1 MLYGGRSGSNI
12 AVRDCLRLTALLVP
26 HHKVTRSP
34 EGKCRKTSALCPTCL
49 EVAVEADT
57 ILTVLVFV
65 QQYCDEIGAKH
76 LIYARGYCLA
86 LVAHHRVGRRAAAD
100 LVVVVNA
107 LVELERRLTI
117 LLKCLFCLWYST

>member
-1 MLYGGRSGSNI
+1 MCAIHRIWQVTYVTI
-12 AVRDCLRLTALLVP
+12 AVRDCLCLTALLVP

-65 QQYCDEIGAKH
+65 HNIVMKLVPSTSFTRAV
-76 LIYARGYCLA
+76 IA
-86 LVAHHRVGRRAAAD
+86 LRWSHITVLGG
-100 LVVVVNA
+100 
-107 LVELERRLTI
+107 EPPLT
-117 LLKCLFCLWYST
+117 L